1 MPAPLASRSEH
12 NTDPPHPTRRVYLAW
27 RDDCNEGLVVKFFKK
42 RAKREA
48 YFDESMASL
57 HARTRGVLT

>member
-1 MPAPLASRSEH
+1 
-12 NTDPPHPTRRVYLAW
+12 VYLAW